1 MIQHPGKDRTSDT
14 ADGSAARNSVRGT
27 MTRWGTGDGQGTE
40 NITEDPVTAGIATPQ
55 TAHHEEGT
63 LTETMDSG

>member
-1 MIQHPGKDRTSDT
+1 
-14 ADGSAARNSVRGT
+14 
-27 MTRWGTGDGQGTE
+27 MTKWGTGDGQGTE